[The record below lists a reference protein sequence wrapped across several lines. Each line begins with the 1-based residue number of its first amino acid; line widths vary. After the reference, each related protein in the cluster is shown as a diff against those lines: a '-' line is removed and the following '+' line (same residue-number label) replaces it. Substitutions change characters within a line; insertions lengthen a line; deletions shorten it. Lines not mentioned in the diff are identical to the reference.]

1 MLSILL
7 AASSAFVQP
16 ATLNVARA
24 ASLTTLSEPTMGLFD
39 DLPKIE
45 LPSLDL
51 GGIEFGEGEDKSK
64 QKGLTP
70 RDGDVQFVDTDGD
83 TITLRKS
90 LRGKYVDYYAGE
102 LLKIQDGTLE
112 RSGSM
117 LQVSG
122 IDQSD
127 WKYKF
132 FNGNFK
138 PEITDG
144 MTPRDPAV
152 LDAAMAL
159 VE

>member
-1 MLSILL
+1 MCTIVVVHNAKAHGSQGKFTPMLIG
-7 AASSAFVQP
+7 A
-16 ATLNVARA
+16 
-24 ASLTTLSEPTMGLFD
+24 
-39 DLPKIE
+39 
-45 LPSLDL
+45 
-51 GGIEFGEGEDKSK
+51 
-64 QKGLTP
+64 
-70 RDGDVQFVDTDGD
+70 
-83 TITLRKS
+83 LRKS

-102 LLKIQDGTLE
+102 LLKIQDGTLT
-112 RSGSM
+112 RSGGM

-138 PEITDG
+138 SEITDG

>member
-1 MLSILL
+1 ME
-7 AASSAFVQP
+7 QP
-16 ATLNVARA
+16 
-24 ASLTTLSEPTMGLFD
+24 
-39 DLPKIE
+39 K
-45 LPSLDL
+45 LDL

-102 LLKIQDGTLE
+102 LLKIQDGTLT
-112 RSGSM
+112 RSGGM

-138 PEITDG
+138 SEITDG

>member
-1 MLSILL
+1 MLNLLL
-7 AASSAFVQP
+7 AASSFVPP
-16 ATLNVARA
+16 ASRA
-24 ASLTTLSEPTMGLFD
+24 AAPRTRAVRMEDEGFKLPE
-39 DLPKIE
+39 LPKFE
-45 LPSLDL
+45 MPKLDL
-51 GGIEFGEGEDKSK
+51 GGIEFGEGDDKSK

-90 LRGKYVDYYAGE
+90 PRGKYVDYYAGE

-127 WKYKF
+127 WKFKF

-138 PEITDG
+138 SEITDG